1 MAPNACSAVVHVA
14 AHPIPTPP
22 TLSFFLSFFAL
33 PQVIQTLPNGHTDMI
48 TQLAFQS
55 CSPAARPGI
64 RIVSGDASGRLLL
77 WDVVAGKQIVELS
90 DPKTKTSSGK
100 AVVALSWLPSE
111 NGFGG
116 REGLILSLH
125 SGSPLSMWN
134 ANNGALIWTVTLP
147 EALDGF
153 SLDPFVRNR
162 LCLFTSESLIIVDD
176 FSLAKAPENLK
187 NKFNVTAGPNSSARG
202 KSSSSKMMP
211 KEQTLRVVFSKYSR
225 NHLYLM
231 FPKEIL
237 VMDLAINQTIASLA
251 LERGGSPF
259 QTLIP
264 CTRKNFVYC
273 LHQNGSISTRGQST
287 GTVSARGAFEVFAQ
301 SESIRLAKS
310 SRILGIAL
318 NPLDETGLSL
328 MTSDGRVLFYRYG
341 SFEVSIDRALPR
353 TQATHRRSSHFVL
366 QNVIESSSSFPLC
379 SLMCPEQ
386 LWGGFG
392 QATSSTYGYGGRS
405 DYGIGG
411 YSLEDDKKLLAV
423 GTVSGHLHIFDMETC
438 SLEQKF
444 YVNNGSGVKG
454 LDWAGRNQVI
464 CFGSDD
470 AGSAQALFTNSVVR
484 VDLRSGVVETIRE
497 KNDSSPLIG
506 VKVSLLEQYALLIFG
521 DQPLELWDMNTSS
534 LLKTMPEAFP
544 TVAGLMWSVSSL
556 KKGSPVRPSKRASPR
571 RSPGPFGVGGGAGGL
586 DEDHAKVANI
596 KEHFVV
602 SSHDGHLFHFSVEG
616 SIVRHGARIPADPV
630 MATVTCLAWKDDW
643 IVTGDAGGG
652 LHIWDLKSRV
662 SRSIGT
668 TNGAVKQIEFAPLP
682 GSTQFLVLFVEGV
695 SIWDASTASVL
706 DEWDPERAFGSSKE
720 PTAQVASVAWVSAD
734 RPLLVMADGSINV
747 YDEQLTEATSQIS
760 DYNLKAGLQL
770 CNAFDAKTS
779 TAAKALLQHQ
789 PKRAKVIQTKAAAA
803 ALIATAA
810 YDATRRNSNIPT
822 TPARPISRSSAHSPD
837 HTHGGGG
844 SNGGGGATHDTTSGA
859 ASSDAARLQRLLGN
873 IPNMFLTPMADA
885 STIAGRC
892 LISAQLYGD
901 DYELKFWTIF
911 DHYMAM
917 NKSMQEAMPGGP
929 GRAQSSPMAGS
940 NASSGSKM
948 PIDVR
953 ELGLPELGMQAG
965 GGGSAASMA
974 AAALASANAAGFGG
988 GVAADAAVPK
998 DERLPA
1004 CFGVLCDAD
1013 ELRLQQLDSLAV
1025 HTSRKLDGKDARH
1038 ITERHVL
1045 LGQHAQAVQM
1055 LLETDA
1061 KDETFYADSLRACVI
1076 AAVRTPATAQ
1086 NTIKLVAMNLIAA
1099 GKLDA
1104 GVELL
1109 CLVGC
1114 HLDACYYLQS
1124 EGLWQRAALLAKATL
1139 HYAAYS
1145 EVLSRWVE
1153 HLASSSLNAEAVLVC
1168 LTFGRWLKALE
1179 LLYELKWP
1187 SLTALFAEA
1196 CIENELLN
1204 PQSSDP
1210 TVSARLEMVWTR
1222 ASEWAKKS
1230 LGDESIAKQYD
1241 ALAKA
1246 AAAAA
1251 TAAIAAR
1258 NAAAKVTAIA
1268 EAKEAAQEA
1277 ARVAENEAE
1286 A

>member
-1 MAPNACSAVVHVA
+1 
-14 AHPIPTPP
+14 
-22 TLSFFLSFFAL
+22 
-33 PQVIQTLPNGHTDMI
+33 
-48 TQLAFQS
+48 
-55 CSPAARPGI
+55 
-64 RIVSGDASGRLLL
+64 
-77 WDVVAGKQIVELS
+77 
-90 DPKTKTSSGK
+90 
-100 AVVALSWLPSE
+100 
-111 NGFGG
+111 
-116 REGLILSLH
+116 
-125 SGSPLSMWN
+125 
-134 ANNGALIWTVTLP
+134 
-147 EALDGF
+147 
-153 SLDPFVRNR
+153 
-162 LCLFTSESLIIVDD
+162 
-176 FSLAKAPENLK
+176 
-187 NKFNVTAGPNSSARG
+187 
-202 KSSSSKMMP
+202 
-211 KEQTLRVVFSKYSR
+211 
-225 NHLYLM
+225 M

-237 VMDLAINQTIASLA
+237 VMDLAINQTIVSLT

-259 QTLIP
+259 HTIIP
-264 CTRKNFVYC
+264 CARSDVVYC
-273 LHQNGSISTRGQST
+273 LHQNGSISARGRTAATSPR
-287 GTVSARGAFEVFAQ
+287 GGAFEVFAQ

-310 SRILGIAL
+310 SRILGIVL
-318 NPLDETGLSL
+318 NPVDETYMSL

-341 SFEVSIDRALPR
+341 SFEASIDRALPR
-353 TQATHRRSSHFVL
+353 TQAAKHGRASHHFVL
-366 QNVIESSSSFPLC
+366 QNVLESSSSFPLC
-379 SLMCPEQ
+379 SLMCPEEP
-386 LWGGFG
+386 WGGLNP
-392 QATSSTYGYGGRS
+392 SSPAAYGSGIS
-405 DYGIGG
+405 DYSG
-411 YSLEDDKKLLAV
+411 YAFEDDRKLLAV

-438 SLEQKF
+438 TLEQKF

-454 LDWAGRNQVI
+454 LDWAGRHQVI

-497 KNDSSPLIG
+497 KNDCSPLIG

-521 DQPLELWDMNTSS
+521 DQPLELWDMSTSS

-556 KKGSPVRPSKRASPR
+556 KKGSPARPSKRSSPR
-571 RSPGPFGVGGGAGGL
+571 RSAGGGRFGVGGGGAAGL
-586 DEDHAKVANI
+586 DGDHAKLANI

-668 TNGAVKQIEFAPLP
+668 TNGAVKQIEFAPMP

-706 DEWDPERAFGSSKE
+706 DEWDPEKAFGNSKE

-734 RPLLVMADGSINV
+734 RPLLVMADGSINI

-760 DYNLKAGLQL
+760 DYNLVAGLQL

-789 PKRAKVIQTKAAAA
+789 PARAKSIQAKAVAEAAAIA
-803 ALIATAA
+803 AVL
-810 YDATRRNSNIPT
+810 YEDARLDTSTPSR
-822 TPARPISRSSAHSPD
+822 PARSPSRTPGRSSSGD
-837 HTHGGGG
+837 GGG
-844 SNGGGGATHDTTSGA
+844 GGGGAATEPLSAA
-859 ASSDAARLQRLLGN
+859 ASSQAARLQRLLGN
-873 IPNMFLTPMADA
+873 IPSMFARPLADA
-885 STIAGRC
+885 DSVAARC
-892 LISAQLYGD
+892 LVSAQLYGD
-901 DYELKFWTIF
+901 EFELNFWTVF
-911 DHYMAM
+911 DHYMEM
-917 NKSMQEAMPGGP
+917 NKRMQEAMPAGL
-929 GRAQSSPMAGS
+929 RAQSPMTGS
-940 NASSGSKM
+940 GTVGGGGSKL
-948 PIDVR
+948 PVDVR
-953 ELGLPELGMQAG
+953 QLGLPELAPQRRSSGAG
-965 GGGSAASMA
+965 GSGGAASMA
-974 AAALASANAAGFGG
+974 AAALAAAGSAGSGG
-988 GVAADAAVPK
+988 GVGGDAAVPK
-998 DERLPA
+998 EERLPA

-1013 ELRLQQLDSLAV
+1013 ELRMQQLDSLAV
-1025 HTSRKLDGKDARH
+1025 HKSRKLDAKDARH

-1045 LGQHAQAVQM
+1045 LGQHSQAVQM

-1061 KDETFYADSLRACVI
+1061 KDDSFYTDSLRACVI
-1076 AAVRTPATAQ
+1076 AAIRTPANAQ

-1153 HLASSSLNAEAVLVC
+1153 HLASSSLSAEAVLVC
-1168 LTFGRWLKALE
+1168 LTFGRWMKALE
-1179 LLYELKWP
+1179 LLFELKWP

-1196 CIENELLN
+1196 CVEHGLLN
-1204 PQSSDP
+1204 PRSPDP
-1210 TVSARLEMVWTR
+1210 SVCARLEMVWAR
-1222 ASEWAKKS
+1222 ASQWSKKS
-1230 LGDESIAKQYD
+1230 LGDEGIAKHYD
-1241 ALAKA
+1241 AMAKEA
-1246 AAAAA
+1246 ATAA

-1277 ARVAENEAE
+1277 ARVAESEAQNV
-1286 A
+1286 